1 MQKVGLAMAR
11 TMVLQLAP
19 KLVGTQATVALA
31 TIPVATQ
38 VKTPV
43 EATWT
48 RRCLM
53 EEG

>member
-1 MQKVGLAMAR
+1 MAR

-31 TIPVATQ
+31 TPEATQ